1 MKYFDIHVVYDD
13 ENGEGYS
20 IFVIAKNKDEALS
33 KARNEKLFVSEYDF
47 EDIDYIEEIDKEE
60 YDRATI
66 LKG

>member
-66 LKG
+66 